1 MNAAFFGLA
10 CLAALNP
17 KLLVVDLILAGNQR
31 PRLMFLCFLLGGIGL
46 GVTIGLLDVFVLHLD
61 AIKAQGHASA
71 RLDLV
76 LGIPLL
82 AVGAL
87 LASNRVR
94 LRRRPHHPTAH
105 KPPSKMK
112 SKLQVWADRV
122 LHEPRYGLA
131 VIIGAACGTPG
142 AEYLLG
148 LHHLVT
154 GKYPTAVQV
163 AGVLVF
169 CIINFALV
177 IIPFVFF
184 VTKPAGADDAIKRL
198 KVWLSTH
205 ERQIAAA
212 VALIAGGYMVIS
224 ALVRLS

>member
-31 PRLMFLCFLLGGIGL
+31 PRPMFLCFLLGGIGL

-71 RLDLV
+71 RLDLI

-87 LASNRVR
+87 LASNRLPR
-94 LRRRPHHPTAH
+94 RRRPHHPTAH
-105 KPPSKMK
+105 KPP

-131 VIIGAACGTPG
+131 VLIGAACGTPG

-148 LHHLVT
+148 LHHLIT
-154 GKYPTAVQV
+154 GKYPVAVQV

-169 CIINFALV
+169 CVINFALV

-184 VTKPAGADDAIKRL
+184 VTEPAGAGAAVKRF
-198 KVWLSTH
+198 KVWLTTH
-205 ERQIAAA
+205 EREIAAA